1 MSRHLRRVLRKGPLV
16 AALLVALGPLTVA
29 SSATALPA
37 NPRAFSCTGSLGEAF
52 TQRTVAGLLTAA
64 GRPYEV
70 TVTQTASGLVE
81 STRHRLAADRG
92 PSWLHAGYTEW
103 DVTGPNPDGN
113 LYWLSLPPVLP
124 GAGGYRRRP
133 GRRVRRRRER
143 RLADPDVRL
152 HDQRWPRVDGP
163 PPLPRSFSC
172 TGTLG
177 ENTMRTVTGL
187 LNWNNRPYSVTVTQ
201 TGTGVVESYRA
212 GLAGNRGPS
221 ARAGYRSGTSPEPT
235 RTTTCSG

>member
-124 GAGGYRRRP
+124 APAATSDADLDVEFAGGANGGWQIPMFDCTISGGPAWMVHPAPR
-133 GRRVRRRRER
+133 GR
-143 RLADPDVRL
+143 
-152 HDQRWPRVDGP
+152 
-163 PPLPRSFSC
+163 S
-172 TGTLG
+172 
-177 ENTMRTVTGL
+177 
-187 LNWNNRPYSVTVTQ
+187 
-201 TGTGVVESYRA
+201 RA
-212 GLAGNRGPS
+212 RAPS
-221 ARAGYRSGTSPEPT
+221 ART
-235 RTTTCSG
+235 RCGR